1 MEIDARGYACPRPVI
16 MTKRAISENNLE
28 EVLVRVDNEVATE
41 NLKKMADQLGYETS
55 IVENSKTDYEVHLKK
70 SADGKKSE
78 DVSDEYVVIFS
89 SDKLGI
95 GEEEF
100 SQKLM
105 ESLTYALSEED
116 SHPKYILCYNY
127 GVHLT
132 TINEKTVE
140 DFKKLEEKGTEIL
153 SCGLCLENYKLKDQL
168 KIGEITNMYRICEIM
183 TKYRV
188 VKPC

>member
-1 MEIDARGYACPRPVI
+1 MEIDARGYACPKPVI
-16 MTKRAISENNLE
+16 MTKRAISKSNAE
-28 EVLVRVDNEVATE
+28 ELLIKVDNEVATE
-41 NLKKMADQLGYETS
+41 NLKKMADQLGYKAS
-55 IVENSKTDYEVHLKK
+55 VIENSKSDYEVHLKK
-70 SADGKKSE
+70 IE
-78 DVSDEYVVIFS
+78 DVKNFENTNDEYVVIFS

-100 SQKLM
+100 SKKLM
-105 ESLTYALSEED
+105 ESFTYSLSEED
-116 SHPKYILCYNY
+116 RHPKYILCYNY

-140 DFKKLEEKGTEIL
+140 DFKNLEKKGTEIL
-153 SCGLCLENYKLKDQL
+153 SCGLCLENYKLKDKL

-183 TKYRV
+183 TNYRV

>member
-1 MEIDARGYACPRPVI
+1 MEIDARGYACPKPVI
-16 MTKRAISENNLE
+16 MTKRAISKSNAE
-28 EVLVRVDNEVATE
+28 ELLIKVDNEVATE
-41 NLKKMADQLGYETS
+41 NLKKMADQLGYKAS
-55 IVENSKTDYEVHLKK
+55 VIENSKSDYEVHLKK
-70 SADGKKSE
+70 ME
-78 DVSDEYVVIFS
+78 DVKNFENNNDEYVVIFS

-100 SQKLM
+100 SKKLM
-105 ESLTYALSEED
+105 ESFTYSLSEED
-116 SHPKYILCYNY
+116 RHPKYILCYNY

-140 DFKKLEEKGTEIL
+140 DFKNLEKKGTEIL
-153 SCGLCLENYKLKDQL
+153 SCGLCLENYKLKDKL

-183 TKYRV
+183 TNYRV

>member
-16 MTKRAISENNLE
+16 MTKRAISENNLK
-28 EVLVRVDNEVATE
+28 EVIVRVDKEIATE
-41 NLKKMADQLGYETS
+41 NLKKMADQLGYKAS
-55 IVENSKTDYEVHLKK
+55 IVENSKTDFEVHLKK
-70 SADGKKSE
+70 SGDGKKSE
-78 DVSDEYVVIFS
+78 ENSGQYVVVFS
-89 SDKLGI
+89 SDKLGL

-100 SQKLM
+100 SKKLM
-105 ESLTYALSEED
+105 ESFTYALSEED

-140 DFKKLEEKGTEIL
+140 DFKKLQGKGTEIL
-153 SCGLCLENYKLKDQL
+153 SCGLCLENYKLKEEL

>member
-41 NLKKMADQLGYETS
+41 NLKKMADQLGYTTS
-55 IVENSKTDYEVHLKK
+55 IVENSKTDYEVYLKK
-70 SADGKKSE
+70 SENGKKAE

-100 SQKLM
+100 SKKLM
-105 ESLTYALSEED
+105 ESFTYALSEED
-116 SHPKYILCYNY
+116 SNPKYILCYNY

-153 SCGLCLENYKLKDQL
+153 SCGLCLENYKLKDEL

>member
-1 MEIDARGYACPRPVI
+1 MEIDARGYACPKPVI
-16 MTKRAISENNLE
+16 MAKRAISENNTEQL
-28 EVLVRVDNEVATE
+28 LIKVDNEIATE
-41 NLKKMADQLGYETS
+41 NLRKMADQLGYKSTV
-55 IVENSKTDYEVHLKK
+55 IENSKNDYEVHLKK
-70 SADGKKSE
+70 IGDVKKFE
-78 DVSDEYVVIFS
+78 DIDDEYVVIFS

-100 SQKLM
+100 SKKLM
-105 ESLTYALSEED
+105 ESFTYALSEED

-132 TINEKTVE
+132 TINEKIVE
-140 DFKKLEEKGTEIL
+140 DLKKLEEKGTEIL
-153 SCGLCLENYKLKDQL
+153 SCGLCLENYKLKDKL

>member
-1 MEIDARGYACPRPVI
+1 MEIDARGYACPKPVI
-16 MTKRAISENNLE
+16 MAKRAISENNTEKL
-28 EVLVRVDNEVATE
+28 LVKVDNEIATE
-41 NLKKMADQLGYETS
+41 NLRKMADQLGYKSTV
-55 IVENSKTDYEVHLKK
+55 IENSKNDYEVHLKK
-70 SADGKKSE
+70 IGDVKKFE
-78 DVSDEYVVIFS
+78 DIDDEYVVIFS

-100 SQKLM
+100 SKKLM
-105 ESLTYALSEED
+105 ESFTYALSEED

-132 TINEKTVE
+132 TINEKIVE
-140 DFKKLEEKGTEIL
+140 DLKKLEEKGTEIL
-153 SCGLCLENYKLKDQL
+153 SCGLCLENYKLKDKL

>member
-1 MEIDARGYACPRPVI
+1 MEIDARGYVCPKPVI
-16 MTKRAISENNLE
+16 MAKRAISENNTEQL
-28 EVLVRVDNEVATE
+28 LIKVDNEIATE
-41 NLKKMADQLGYETS
+41 NLRKMADQLGYKSTV
-55 IVENSKTDYEVHLKK
+55 IENSKNDYEVHLKK
-70 SADGKKSE
+70 IGDVKKFE
-78 DVSDEYVVIFS
+78 DIDDEYVVIFS

-100 SQKLM
+100 SKKLM
-105 ESLTYALSEED
+105 ESFTYALSEED

-132 TINEKTVE
+132 TINEKIVE
-140 DFKKLEEKGTEIL
+140 DLKKLEEKGTEIL
-153 SCGLCLENYKLKDQL
+153 SCGLCLENYKLKDKL